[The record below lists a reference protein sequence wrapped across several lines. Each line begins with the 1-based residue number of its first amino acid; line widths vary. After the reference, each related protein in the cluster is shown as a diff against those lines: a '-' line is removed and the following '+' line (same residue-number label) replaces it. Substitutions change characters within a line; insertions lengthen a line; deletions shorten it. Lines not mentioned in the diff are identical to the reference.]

1 MKNYNKPRDI
11 YHVIRIVTLTHHV
24 TGSLSRALKSKNH
37 SKCIFS
43 KNYFNVSGLQSLA
56 SDFSVFNDNV
66 LSNLKA
72 NCLTPRRRIF
82 SATSPIIYTL

>member
-11 YHVIRIVTLTHHV
+11 HHVIRIVTLTHHV

-66 LSNLKA
+66 LSNLKE
-72 NCLTPRRRIF
+72 NCLTPRRQIF
-82 SATSPIIYTL
+82 LKASPIDYRL